1 MNSNTRWSSSLSM
14 NNAIWVRGSSLSLS
28 RTVRS
33 GRGLLVLFQI
43 VDFDCIGLFLFVQIM
58 SS

>member
-14 NNAIWVRGSSLSLS
+14 NSAIWVW
-28 RTVRS
+28 VRS

-43 VDFDCIGLFLFVQIM
+43 ADFDCVGLFLFVQIM
-58 SS
+58 SF